1 MKKII
6 ALILLIATLA
16 CALVGCK
23 EEQNNEVPDGAETSV
38 SGSYLDELGAK
49 NFNKETFRVL
59 DANDHAYMHV
69 NFATLETKNDSVIN
83 ETLYERDAYL
93 IERYNLSDIE
103 YFSSDS
109 AGVGCEL
116 IRNQIS
122 GNMLEYDMIISTA
135 IGDNGESSGTLASLS
150 IQGYLQ
156 NLNSL
161 EYLSLNSA
169 WWSRLIYQNLTL
181 NGCLYFTTG
190 DIAPSVYQSPA
201 AMFVNMDLLE
211 QYYPDLDI
219 FALVENY
226 EWTLE
231 KLLTLSEGISR
242 DVNEDNQMTAVDD
255 FFGITAQ
262 KSALPIKNFLYGT
275 GLTLASNNGES
286 LSVNYSNELV
296 SNLLGT
302 LKTIYPEG
310 YSYGG
315 TGSKAEQQQLV
326 ITSTF
331 MEGRAL
337 FLQHMLESA
346 MYHLRSM
353 ENDYGILPFPL
364 GDEQQRQYYS
374 LINNWCTCFVAVP
387 IQIDQDRMDMVS
399 FMMEATSAYSY
410 EVLRPLV
417 YEQVLKLQ
425 RARDPQSSKMV
436 DVILDGIILDFATV
450 YNIGDVDTMIYNTM
464 YKDTGWQSQQI
475 GSKGEINKSLRDILN
490 AHSTKTS

>member
-1 MKKII
+1 MKKIV
-6 ALILLIATLA
+6 ALILLIAMIA

-23 EEQNNEVPDGAETSV
+23 EEQTQDPSNGTETGGS
-38 SGSYLDELGAK
+38 SSYLDGLGAK
-49 NFNKETFRVL
+49 NFAKKSFRVL

-69 NFATLETKNDSVIN
+69 NFATLETKGDSVIN
-83 ETLYERDAYL
+83 EALYERDEYL

-109 AGVGCEL
+109 AGVGCEQ
-116 IRNQIS
+116 IRTQVNS
-122 GNMLEYDMIISTA
+122 NGLEYDMIISTA
-135 IGDNGESSGTLASLS
+135 IGGENGTLASLAL
-150 IQGYLQ
+150 QGYLQ
-156 NLNSL
+156 NLNGL
-161 EYLSLNSA
+161 NYLSLNSA

-211 QYYPDLDI
+211 KYYPDLDI

-226 EWTLE
+226 EWTLD
-231 KLLTLSEGISR
+231 KLLTLSSGLSS
-242 DVNEDNQMTAVDD
+242 DVNDDSKMTAIHD

-262 KSALPIKNFLYGT
+262 KSALPIKNFIYGA
-275 GLTLASNNGES
+275 GFTLANNNGES
-286 LSVNYSNELV
+286 LSVNYSNELLSGIMDKLMV
-296 SNLLGT
+296 
-302 LKTIYPEG
+302 IYPDN
-310 YSYGG
+310 YSYTGVGG
-315 TGSKAEQQQLV
+315 GNKAEEQQLV

-331 MEGRAL
+331 MESRAL

-353 ENDYGILPFPL
+353 EADYGILPFPL
-364 GDEQQRQYYS
+364 YSDQQRQYYS

-387 IQIDQDRMDMVS
+387 VQVADDRMDMTS

-410 EVLRPLV
+410 EILRPLV
-417 YEQVLKLQ
+417 YERVLKLQ

-436 DVILDGIILDFATV
+436 DVILDGITLDFATV
-450 YNIGDVDTMIYNTM
+450 YNIGDVDNMIYQTM
-464 YKDTGWQSQQI
+464 YKDTSWSGQQI
-475 GSKGEINKSLRDILN
+475 GNRGPINKSIADILK
-490 AHSTKTS
+490 AHGK